1 VLRQAGANGYRAL
14 YCMPARPVGPVRF
27 VRSGTEPGW
36 PRPARCDTVAGVDIQ
51 GSLGLPRREPAEKE
65 WERVISYLL
74 RRLLG
79 AIPLLLGILTLI
91 FFIINI
97 APGDPTAR
105 YFNPN
110 VAPEV
115 IEQMRRNLGLDQPLH
130 IQYFR
135 WLTAFAQGNF
145 GHSFGQMRPIAEIL
159 PTVLWNTIQLMLVA
173 VVLIFVLGMLIGIL
187 QAVRQYSV
195 VDNVLTFFALFF
207 YSMPSFWLAL
217 MLILIFSLKA
227 SQWGWPIVFPAAQM
241 TSVEYEFMSTA
252 GQIEDRARHML
263 LPAIAL
269 GIGGAAGIARY
280 MRGSMLEVIHQDYIR
295 TARAK
300 GLSERTVIFKH
311 ALRNA
316 LIPIVT
322 LLGLYLPYLLSG
334 SVLIETIFA
343 WPGMGRLIVDSI
355 FQRDYP
361 LVMATSFIAAALVVM
376 GNLLADV
383 MYAVVD
389 PRIRTD

>member
-1 VLRQAGANGYRAL
+1 
-14 YCMPARPVGPVRF
+14 M
-27 VRSGTEPGW
+27 
-36 PRPARCDTVAGVDIQ
+36 
-51 GSLGLPRREPAEKE
+51 
-65 WERVISYLL
+65 ISYLV

-130 IQYFR
+130 IQYIR
-135 WLTAFAQGNF
+135 WISSFSRGDF
-145 GHSFGQMRPIAEIL
+145 GYSFGQMRPIAEIL
-159 PTVLWNTIQLMLVA
+159 PTVLWNTLQLMVVA

-187 QAVRQYSV
+187 QAVRQYSAA
-195 VDNVLTFFALFF
+195 DNILTVGALFF

-227 SQWGWPIVFPAAQM
+227 SQWGWAIQLPASQM
-241 TSVEYEFMSTA
+241 TSVGYEFMST
-252 GQIEDRARHML
+252 GEQITDRLRHLIM
-263 LPAIAL
+263 PAAAL
-269 GIGGAAGIARY
+269 GIGSAAGIARY

-316 LIPIVT
+316 LIPIIT
-322 LLGLYLPYLLSG
+322 LLGLYLPVVMSG
-334 SVLIETIFA
+334 SVVVETIFA

-361 LVMATSFIAAALVVM
+361 LVMATSFIAAGLVVL
-376 GNLLADV
+376 GNLVADV
-383 MYAVVD
+383 LYAVVD
-389 PRIRTD
+389 PRIRND